1 MPSVL
6 LLSPIDADR
15 VSSALLP
22 EATTL
27 VHCQATN
34 SLTFDEWTRVIED
47 CQTSAVSLIL
57 GSYQTPVLA
66 WAVAQRAFPNAI
78 SLCDEGQDQPIWRDL
93 ATGDVWVAEDES
105 QAEVIEEDGTNAL
118 ATQTDAVETLLVKPT
133 EAPASVDSEKSMQA
147 VETCTTPAVVG
158 TAKGM
163 PQLADYELLYQI
175 FMTAAWGAT
184 QQRQVDELLFEAL
197 QRAPRNK
204 TLHKAAL
211 HKANVGKLAYEAGE
225 LAKKALQQAVS
236 KGDTSIDAT
245 LANALAS
252 LPEMP
257 TSDRKLVV
265 KHLKM
270 TLEKQLKWLKS
281 NQNKWKKNKGYES
294 KLPVLSLQQDMHPHS
309 LRYLKPAQQWTI
321 LVDETGSQF
330 DEESDALGYG
340 DKTLGRVVSL
350 AIPHRS
356 LSKLVA
362 APKGFHATS
371 ATDKQNDEL
380 MAKLYATDVG
390 VFGFTMKDTALP
402 YRQRWFDAITHLA
415 YWTVLLIPQDTTKP
429 TSIKFE
435 IEQKDYHVHTDLQL
449 IAQAIDSKLKA
460 TDAARFANT
469 HVNMRFISK
478 DDSPFN
484 GYVDL
489 IAHTWGSPSPTVRKR
504 LKKTQWE
511 GHCLMHPDQAAIER
525 LYLAVDAKKPLSS
538 EHWYA
543 ICAQL
548 HQEPKGALLHQTM
561 NTLGEQVRHHLPLWE
576 GYLQHVMDK
585 LRTKTYRLVELGA
598 TLDWLETYKPA
609 YQQLTPIARLYWLST
624 RLAQLNHQGSVDQ
637 ALLSEVLNLAS
648 SLRNE
653 AADDVCQVIL
663 RFATASTN
671 FYEFNVA
678 VSLIEKWLSEDIAIA
693 GLLNHGKMHS
703 TLGQIKAFNGQPAQ
717 AIAHFDQAIA
727 LFKQLS
733 DQILAKKDIQQT
745 NTYRLIALMDAD
757 TNGWQHELWQQFSE
771 FGVSN
776 EKIVKKLAKSG
787 HESRYQQHLL
797 LRAFITKPQAFEHEI
812 ADYVS
817 QSTDWQMDEDHPW
830 QWIAAYRGYLLQSSN
845 TILSQDWFAQ
855 AINICADEQQGA
867 TLRWIGSVMTVWAN
881 QLHLAV
887 PQQALSSEYLKVSSQ
902 QLQQAPHDL
911 LRQWQALQQQSHAEA
926 LSFLQRLVPFNFH

>member
-6 LLSPIDADR
+6 LLSPIDTDR
-15 VSSALLP
+15 VPSELLP

-27 VHCQATN
+27 VNCQATN
-34 SLTFDEWTRVIED
+34 CVTFDEWTKAI
-47 CQTSAVSLIL
+47 SACKASTVSVIL

-66 WAVAQRAFPNAI
+66 WAVARRAFPNAI
-78 SLCDEGQDQPIWRDL
+78 SLCDEGQDKPIWRDL
-93 ATGDVWVAEDES
+93 ITGDLLVVDTEL
-105 QAEVIEEDGTNAL
+105 QADVIKDDVTDAQ
-118 ATQTDAVETLLVKPT
+118 ATQTDAVEAPSSQPT
-133 EAPASVDSEKSMQA
+133 EAPPASIVSEKPI
-147 VETCTTPAVVG
+147 PAVVE

-163 PQLADYELLYQI
+163 AQLADHELLYQI
-175 FMTAAWGAT
+175 FRTAAWGSS
-184 QQRQVDELLFEAL
+184 QQRQIDELLFEAL
-197 QRAPRNK
+197 ERAPRNK
-204 TLHKAAL
+204 TLHSAAL
-211 HKANVGKLAYEAGE
+211 HKANVGKLAYEVGE
-225 LAKKALQQAVS
+225 LAKKALQQTVS

-245 LANALAS
+245 LVNSLAS

-257 TSDRKLVV
+257 SSDRKLVTRHV
-265 KHLKM
+265 KM
-270 TLEKQLKWLKS
+270 TLEKQLKWLNS
-281 NQNKWKKNKGYES
+281 NQNKWHKNKGYES
-294 KLPVLSLQQDMHPHS
+294 QLPILSLRQDVHPHS

-340 DKTLGRVVSL
+340 DKTLGRVVAL
-350 AIPHRS
+350 AIPDRTV
-356 LSKLVA
+356 SKLVA

-371 ATDKQNDEL
+371 SSDKQNDEL
-380 MAKLYATDVG
+380 MAKLYAADVG

-402 YRQRWFDAITHLA
+402 YRQRWFDAITQLA
-415 YWTVLLIPQDTTKP
+415 YWTVLLIPQDATKP
-429 TSIKFE
+429 TSIRFE
-435 IEQKDYHVHTDLQL
+435 IEQKDYHVNTDLQL

-460 TDAARFANT
+460 VDAARFANT
-469 HVNMRFISK
+469 HVNMRFIGK

-548 HQEPKGALLHQTM
+548 HQEPKGALLHQTLQA
-561 NTLGEQVRHHLPLWE
+561 LGERVQQQLSLWQS
-576 GYLQHVMDK
+576 YLQYVMDK
-585 LRTKTYRLVELGA
+585 LRTKTYRLSDLGA

-609 YQQLTPIARLYWLST
+609 EQRLTPMARLYWLST

-678 VSLIEKWLSEDIAIA
+678 VSLIEKWLSEDIAVA

-703 TLGQIKAFNGQPAQ
+703 TLGQIKAFNGQLLQ
-717 AIAHFDQAIA
+717 AIDHFDQAIA
-727 LFKQLS
+727 HFKQLS
-733 DQILAKKDIQQT
+733 DQSLAKKDIQQT
-745 NTYRLIALMDAD
+745 NTYRVIAMMDAD
-757 TNGWQHELWQQFSE
+757 TNGWQNELWQQLSE

-817 QSTDWQMDEDHPW
+817 QSPDWQMDEDHPW

-845 TILSQDWFAQ
+845 THSSQDWFAQ
-855 AINICADEQQGA
+855 ALNMCADEQQGA
-867 TLRWIGSVMTVWAN
+867 TLRWIGSVITTWAN

-887 PQQALSSEYLKVSSQ
+887 PQHALSSEYLKALSQ
-902 QLQQAPHDL
+902 QLQQAPHDV
-911 LRQWQALQQQSHAEA
+911 LRQWQQQKVQSREAALAT
-926 LSFLQRLVPFNFH
+926 LQKLAPFNFH